1 MAYIF
6 AISDIHGFSEPLNE
20 GLSLIDLSSNEDNK
34 LIFCGDYIDYG
45 TDSCNVLY
53 KIKELTETYPEQVIA
68 IMGNHEYMFL
78 EFLNADDRD
87 IWNIEWLGADREF
100 STSNTFI
107 SSFTK
112 EKISNLK
119 AKLGYHNF
127 LFDAAKLIKKDILNN
142 HVQLFKWLK
151 NLPFFYETDKQILVH
166 AGIDEEAEEY
176 WMYGT
181 SEDYF
186 VSKYPATFGEFYKDI
201 IAGHISTSSLAK
213 DKDFHS
219 VYCDGKNHYYID
231 GEVNKS
237 KNIPVLKYDSD
248 TGKYSSF
255 KKIKQYDKKYIWKEY
270 VINKQIED
278 L

>member
-20 GLSLIDLSSNEDNK
+20 VLSLIDLSSNEGNK

-53 KIKELTETYPEQVIA
+53 KIKELTETYPNQVTA

-87 IWNIEWLGADREF
+87 IWNIEWLGADRDF

-107 SSFTK
+107 SSLTREMIGK
-112 EKISNLK
+112 LK
-119 AKLGYHNF
+119 AKLGYHNY
-127 LFDAAKLIKKDILNN
+127 LFDVAKLVKKDILNN
-142 HVQLFKWLK
+142 HIQLVKWLK
-151 NLPFFYETDKQILVH
+151 NLPFYYETDCQILVH
-166 AGIDEEAEEY
+166 AGVDEEAEEY
-176 WMYGT
+176 WMHGT
-181 SEDYF
+181 PEDYF
-186 VSKYPATFGEFYKDI
+186 VSKYPATFGKFYKYI

-219 VYCDGKNHYYID
+219 VYWDGKSHFFID
-231 GEVNKS
+231 GETNVS
-237 KNIPVLKYDSD
+237 GIIPLLKYDTVSK
-248 TGKYSSF
+248 KYYSF
-255 KKIKQYDKKYIWKEY
+255 KKQIDEEETIEWEEYLIK
-270 VINKQIED
+270 
-278 L
+278 